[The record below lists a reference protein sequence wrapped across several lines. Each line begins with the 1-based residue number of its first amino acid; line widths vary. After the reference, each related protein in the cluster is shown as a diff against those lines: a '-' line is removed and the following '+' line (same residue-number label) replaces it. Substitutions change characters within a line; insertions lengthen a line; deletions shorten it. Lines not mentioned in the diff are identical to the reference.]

1 MQSIVLI
8 LLNQAL
14 ILWIRANFVW
24 RGTNMKFSSFNS
36 HPNKTSA
43 EKQWKMKPRS
53 LECRSYPYTVKRNQS
68 LRMPI
73 SHNTPLSTEKQ
84 HTRTRLRNE
93 IRVRRIETETA
104 AWYWLVRQSHATGLF
119 LRTATNWWMLLY
131 EMAWQNA
138 LRNVFSCWST
148 SFLDCFIYEWVVVVE
163 FTHPILNAT
172 DLAYIEGIY
181 SWVGAQGSNT
191 KWCGK
196 SCCRSVVRAPRVNIE
211 WGLCLF

>member
-1 MQSIVLI
+1 MQSILLI

-43 EKQWKMKPRS
+43 GKQWKMKPRS
-53 LECRSYPYTVKRNQS
+53 LERRSYPYAVKRNQS

-84 HTRTRLRNE
+84 RTRARHRNE

-119 LRTATNWWMLLY
+119 LRPAKLIGGCDCMKWPDRTPCGMSSPAEVPPPWTVLFTNGSWSL
-131 EMAWQNA
+131 N
-138 LRNVFSCWST
+138 LRIL
-148 SFLDCFIYEWVVVVE
+148 FL
-163 FTHPILNAT
+163 TLQT
-172 DLAYIEGIY
+172 
-181 SWVGAQGSNT
+181 
-191 KWCGK
+191 
-196 SCCRSVVRAPRVNIE
+196 
-211 WGLCLF
+211 